1 MENLENQPRNRCQK
15 LDAKSWIELVDR
27 AYKIEQT
34 LDQGVIE
41 NTQTDAVDVNNSVLV
56 SDTMIVPETQ
66 EPLTLLSDLSQNP
79 KKATKNNGDDV
90 PTVGM
95 FSKHF
100 YERNGNY
107 EKLYKNDWR
116 KIRQSWKCFC

>member
-1 MENLENQPRNRCQK
+1 MENLENQLRYM
-15 LDAKSWIELVDR
+15 DAKNWIELVDR

-41 NTQTDAVDVNNSVLV
+41 NTQTDTVDVNYSVLV

-66 EPLTLLSDLSQNP
+66 EPPILLSDLPQNP
-79 KKATKNNGDDV
+79 KKATKNNGDDA

-100 YERNGNY
+100 YERNGNN
-107 EKLYKNDWR
+107 EKLYQND
-116 KIRQSWKCFC
+116 